1 MPKYAANVEGGGG
14 KVLLMPSGHDTLN
27 TGSNIEKKISE
38 SFATVSTWDG
48 KEIYRYEALGRATQK
63 EFEDAVKIMDEFIG
77 RPGVFLPKVIIVDD
91 EGRHI
96 ETTNRSN
103 LPVHEK
109 IKKADLLGYLIHEN
123 DMPLTNP
130 AEIAGELDIQF
141 RRSRFTSMQD

>member
-1 MPKYAANVEGGGG
+1 MERKSTGM
-14 KVLLMPSGHDTLN
+14 KLLAGPH
-27 TGSNIEKKISE
+27 
-38 SFATVSTWDG
+38 
-48 KEIYRYEALGRATQK
+48 RK

-130 AEIAGELDIQF
+130 AEIS
-141 RRSRFTSMQD
+141 RRA